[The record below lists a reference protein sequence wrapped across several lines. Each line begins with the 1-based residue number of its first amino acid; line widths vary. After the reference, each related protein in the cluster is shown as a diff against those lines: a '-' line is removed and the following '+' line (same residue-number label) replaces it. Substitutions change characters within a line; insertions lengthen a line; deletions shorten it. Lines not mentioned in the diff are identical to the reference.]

1 MGFVHQRHYHWRYSV
16 VKASSAKAKG
26 RALQNW
32 IRETLIEELK
42 IHEEDIKTA
51 VMGESGEDIIMARA
65 ARKKFPFSVEAKN
78 VEKLNVWAAY
88 EQACSNCGDHEP
100 LLIMKKNR
108 KKPLVV
114 MDAEKF
120 IQMIKKL

>member
-1 MGFVHQRHYHWRYSV
+1 M
-16 VKASSAKAKG
+16 KPSSAKAKG
-26 RALQNW
+26 RNLQNW
-32 IRETLIEELK
+32 IRELLIKELN

-65 ARKKFPFSVEAKN
+65 AREKFPFSVEAKN
-78 VEKLNVWAAY
+78 QQRLNVYEAY
-88 EQACSNCGDHEP
+88 EQACSNCGKNEP

-120 IQMIKKL
+120 IQLIKRL

>member
-1 MGFVHQRHYHWRYSV
+1 MGNLPQRTAYWGYSI
-16 VKASSAKAKG
+16 VKPSSAKAKG
-26 RALQNW
+26 RNLQNW

-51 VMGESGEDIIMARA
+51 IMGESGEDIIMARA

-78 VEKLNVWAAY
+78 VEKLNVWLAY
-88 EQACSNCGDHEP
+88 EQACSNCGDNEP

-114 MDAEKF
+114 MDAEQF
-120 IQMIKKL
+120 IKLIKKL

>member
-1 MGFVHQRHYHWRYSV
+1 MAYLCKRVTHRGHFA

-26 RALQNW
+26 RTLQNW
-32 IRETLIEELK
+32 IRKTLIEHLN

-78 VEKLNVWAAY
+78 VERLNVWDAY

-100 LLIMKKNR
+100 IVIMKKNR

-114 MDAEKF
+114 MDAENF
-120 IQMIKKL
+120 IKLIKKL

>member
-1 MGFVHQRHYHWRYSV
+1 M
-16 VKASSAKAKG
+16 KASSAKAKG

-65 ARKKFPFSVEAKN
+65 ARKKFPFSVE
-78 VEKLNVWAAY
+78 KLNVWAAY

>member
-1 MGFVHQRHYHWRYSV
+1 M
-16 VKASSAKAKG
+16 
-26 RALQNW
+26 QNW
-32 IRETLIEELK
+32 IRELLIEEID

-65 ARKKFPFSVEAKN
+65 AREKFPFSVEAKN
-78 VEKLNVWAAY
+78 VEKLNVWTAY
-88 EQACSNCGDHEP
+88 EQACSNCGNNEP

-120 IQMIKKL
+120 IQLIKKL